1 MTKYNVIRTCF
12 YHGERYTN
20 GDVMELENEMV
31 VHNYREMGYIG
42 SEIKPAKRKG
52 IKKVKKNAVAAK

>member
-20 GDVMELENEMV
+20 GDVIKLEDDMV

-52 IKKVKKNAVAAK
+52 IKQVIRRAVSAK